1 MGVAFA
7 RVGALLL
14 NSSGISHTEL
24 HSSLLVLL
32 NARVATGVCII
43 GVVNALV
50 DTTAK
55 ADDIAATANDFIVT
69 NFNQVSSQFTTTTTV
84 I

>member
-7 RVGALLL
+7 TVGALLL

-32 NARVATGVCII
+32 NVRVANTGVCII

-55 ADDIAATANDFIVT
+55 ADDIAATANDFI
-69 NFNQVSSQFTTTTTV
+69 SQLMDSD
-84 I
+84 

>member
-7 RVGALLL
+7 RDGALLL

-32 NARVATGVCII
+32 NARVANTGVCII

-55 ADDIAATANDFIVT
+55 ADDIAANDFIVT
-69 NFNQVSSQFTTTTTV
+69 NFMSYSSHHNLLIYCDQ
-84 I
+84 